1 MNPVVRVSPLLL
13 LLCGSLVVGCT
24 SWNRSLMNGGI
35 SHTVTP
41 SVQIPSHVERLAILY
56 PKTYT
61 KELLNGYL
69 RLEAATFQLKSQRP
83 GLRIIDRFHLPEI
96 LGEQRFQLAA
106 SVDDESAVRIGRL
119 LGIDSVVIYG
129 IEMPGLRERV
139 LARLYGDLPPVMVT
153 TKLLKIE
160 TGEVLYYNVV
170 LSRVPDPQGG
180 WTGFDNARDM
190 HPDILAA
197 LDRGLRLTME
207 DLQAAFR

>member
-1 MNPVVRVSPLLL
+1 MNPVVRASPLLL
-13 LLCGSLVVGCT
+13 LFCGPLLVGCT
-24 SWNRSLMNGGI
+24 SWNQSLNGGL

-69 RLEAATFQLKSQRP
+69 RLEAATFQLTSQRP

-129 IEMPGLRERV
+129 IEMPRLRERV
-139 LARLYGDLPPVMVT
+139 PARLYGDLPPVMVT

-170 LSRVPDPQGG
+170 MSRVPDPQGG
-180 WTGFDNARDM
+180 WTGFDNGRDM

>member
-1 MNPVVRVSPLLL
+1 MSPLIRARPLLL
-13 LLCGSLVVGCT
+13 LLCGPLLVGCT
-24 SWNRSLMNGGI
+24 SWGQSPNRGL

-41 SVQIPSHVERLAILY
+41 SVQIPSHVERLAVLY
-56 PKTYT
+56 PKTYTT

-69 RLEAATFQLKSQRP
+69 RLEAATFQIKSQRP
-83 GLRIIDRFHLPEI
+83 GLRIVDRFHLPEL

-139 LARLYGDLPPVMVT
+139 MARLYGDLPPVMVT

-170 LSRVPDPQGG
+170 MSHVQDPQGW
-180 WTGFDNARDM
+180 WTGFDNGRDM

-197 LDRGLRLTME
+197 LDRGLRLAME
-207 DLQAAFR
+207 DLRAAFR